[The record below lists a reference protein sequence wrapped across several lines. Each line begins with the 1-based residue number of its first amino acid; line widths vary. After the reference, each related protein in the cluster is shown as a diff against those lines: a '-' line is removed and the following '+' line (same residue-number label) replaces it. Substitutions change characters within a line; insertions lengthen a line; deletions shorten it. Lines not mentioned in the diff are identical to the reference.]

1 MRYTSRI
8 LAIASVL
15 SLLAP
20 SGALAATNRGAP
32 TKAMKLSDVLAISQK
47 NKKSASFELH
57 MKTKGDGTT
66 ISFDL
71 QGRQKGNPTAVNDLA
86 GDMTFSLDATLTD
99 GSTAS
104 ADGQLII
111 VGGVAYVMLDSIDST
126 NAFLAI
132 YADALREHV
141 GTWFSIPLDEA
152 EIAGDLSEQKKND
165 AAIRALNKFF
175 DVKQEKTRDGTTYTA
190 TVAKAKQA
198 GLFKK
203 LMGGDRLSSI
213 VPGQSEG
220 TPTGTADMSVTLKT
234 MRDAFQSL
242 TMDATFLSKTGTRKN
257 TTTMTFS
264 STVLD
269 SAPAIA
275 APANSMPLDEAFG
288 TTLGEDE
295 SASSSEAARDA
306 QRKSDVNTILNA
318 VYQYAIDHDGYLPA
332 SLERSGTARKP
343 ICKSLT
349 PCTGVSLDVLLE
361 SYLVRIPSDP
371 SQDAAKKE
379 SGYRIQVL
387 DDGRITVSA
396 PLAEGGTSISVTR

>member
-1 MRYTSRI
+1 MRFASRV
-8 LAIASVL
+8 LAAASVL

-20 SGALAATNRGAP
+20 SGALAATNRAP
-32 TKAMKLSDVLAISQK
+32 AKAMKLSDVLAISQK
-47 NKKSASFELH
+47 SKKSASFELH

-66 ISFDL
+66 INFDL

-86 GDMTFSLDATLTD
+86 GDMTFSLDATLLD

-104 ADGQLII
+104 VGGQLII
-111 VGGVAYVMLDSIDST
+111 VGGVAYVMLDSIESS

-132 YADALREHV
+132 YTDVLQEHL
-141 GTWFSIPLDEA
+141 GTWFSIPLDE
-152 EIAGDLSEQKKND
+152 EEVAGDLSEQKKND

-213 VPGQSEG
+213 VSGQSEG
-220 TPTGTADMSVTLKT
+220 APTGTADMSVTLKT
-234 MRDAFQSL
+234 MRDVFQSL

-257 TTTMTFS
+257 TTTVTFS
-264 STVLD
+264 ATVLD
-269 SAPAIA
+269 SAPVIT
-275 APANSMPLDEAFG
+275 PPTKSMPLDEAFG
-288 TTLGEDE
+288 TTLNE
-295 SASSSEAARDA
+295 STAAASPEAARNA
-306 QRKSDVNTILNA
+306 QRMSDVNTILNA

-349 PCTGVSLDVLLE
+349 PCAGVSLDVLLE

-371 SQDAAKKE
+371 SQSAAKKE
-379 SGYRIQVL
+379 GGYRIQVL

-396 PLAEGGTSISVTR
+396 PLAEGGSSISVTR